1 MADEFKIEVHKRELS
16 NKKSY
21 LKNMRKEEKIP
32 GIYYSFD
39 SKNSAPLFL
48 EKKSFIEAGKSGAK
62 IFNIAVG
69 KDKRTV
75 IFKNIQY
82 HPVTDEILHVDL
94 YGVDMKRAVVVKVL
108 IQLTGNA
115 TGVANE
121 GGILVQALNEIEIE
135 CLPSNIPDDLEIDI
149 TSLAIGDVIKVDD
162 IKVTNELEIKT
173 SPEQTIASVTHAMKE
188 ETVVEPE
195 ESEDFIDGES
205 EETSVED
212 SKKEASDG
220 NTENNEG

>member
-21 LKNMRKEEKIP
+21 LKNMRKEEKIT

-39 SKNSAPLFL
+39 SKNSASLFL

-115 TGVANE
+115 TGVTNE
-121 GGILVQALNEIEIE
+121 GGILVQSLNEIEIQ
-135 CLPSNIPDDLEIDI
+135 CLPSDIPDDLEIDI

-162 IKVTNELEIKT
+162 IKVTSELEIKT

-188 ETVVEPE
+188 ETVVKPE
-195 ESEDFIDGES
+195 EDEDFIDGES

-220 NTENNEG
+220 NAENNEG